1 MNNPAAVLL
10 PRITSR
16 SGFQCLPSFG
26 DAQKLFS
33 HVSSLCHRC
42 EAEKLREE
50 NAILKSRVTLL
61 NEEGSAS
68 SLRLRELNG
77 SREEMR

>member
-1 MNNPAAVLL
+1 MGLL
-10 PRITSR
+10 SSPVVP
-16 SGFQCLPSFG
+16 QE
-26 DAQKLFS
+26 LFS
-33 HVSSLCHRC
+33 LVSCLCHRC
-42 EAEKLREE
+42 EAERLREE
-50 NAILKSRVTLL
+50 NAVLKNEVTLL

>member
-1 MNNPAAVLL
+1 MH
-10 PRITSR
+10 R
-16 SGFQCLPSFG
+16 SS
-26 DAQKLFS
+26 S
-33 HVSSLCHRC
+33 HVLSFCHRC

-50 NAILKSRVTLL
+50 NTALKNEVTLL

-68 SLRLRELNG
+68 SLKLRELNG

>member
-1 MNNPAAVLL
+1 M
-10 PRITSR
+10 
-16 SGFQCLPSFG
+16 G
-26 DAQKLFS
+26 LFS
-33 HVSSLCHRC
+33 SPDVLRELFSLVSCLCHRC

-50 NAILKSRVTLL
+50 NAVLKNEVTLL

-68 SLRLRELNG
+68 SLKLRELNG

>member
-1 MNNPAAVLL
+1 MESFHG
-10 PRITSR
+10 SR
-16 SGFQCLPSFG
+16 
-26 DAQKLFS
+26 
-33 HVSSLCHRC
+33 LCHRC

-50 NAILKSRVTLL
+50 NALLKNEVTLL

-68 SLRLRELNG
+68 SLKLRELNG